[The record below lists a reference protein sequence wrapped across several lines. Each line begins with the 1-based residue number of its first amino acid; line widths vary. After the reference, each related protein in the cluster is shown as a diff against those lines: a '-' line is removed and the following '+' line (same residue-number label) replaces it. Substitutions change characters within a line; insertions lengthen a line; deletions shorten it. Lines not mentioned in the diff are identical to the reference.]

1 MAFLKFV
8 LREILVFLLLAVL
21 IVVPFRLFIAQ
32 PFVVQGASM
41 EPTYVNGEYLV
52 IDQLTYH
59 FNEPQRGDVITFRYP
74 EDPSVFFIKRII
86 GLPGETVL
94 VEDETVTITD
104 PGVGTFELV
113 EPYAKFDGPLFGRQ
127 SVTLKDDEY
136 FVLGDNRPRSS
147 DSRVWGPLPKENIMG
162 RAYLRLLPLN
172 NIEYLPGK

>member
-1 MAFLKFV
+1 MAFIKFV
-8 LREILVFLLLAVL
+8 LREIVVFLLLAVL

-32 PFVVQGASM
+32 PFIVQGASM

-59 FNEPQRGDVITFRYP
+59 FNEPKRGDVITFRYP
-74 EDPSVFFIKRII
+74 NDPSVFFIKRII
-86 GLPGETVL
+86 GLPGETV
-94 VEDETVTITD
+94 VVDDETVTITD

-127 SVTLKDDEY
+127 SVTLGEDEY

-147 DSRVWGPLPKENIMG
+147 DSRVWGALPKENILG
-162 RAYLRLLPLN
+162 RAYLRLLPLSH
-172 NIEYLPGK
+172 IDYLPGK